1 MRLLLALTA
10 TITTGIAAGLG
21 GTARAATSDISS
33 NWSGFAVGGTTFNS
47 VSGSWVQPK
56 AVCSSATTSAAFW
69 VGLGGN
75 SDASNALEQIGT
87 SSDCAA
93 DGTASYSAWY
103 ELVPAGSVPIRLKVY
118 AGNKLSAA
126 VTVSGTKVTV
136 QIENLT
142 RRTSFT
148 KVLKMAAPDV
158 SSAEWIA
165 EAPSVC
171 DTYGRCRTVP
181 LTNFGKVSFSKSL
194 ASAGGHTGTISDSL
208 WTATSIQLQSTADF
222 GPFASA
228 SSSAQ
233 AVPAGL
239 SSDGSAFSVS
249 YAAVTRP
256 AQPDPFAG
264 GGGNFSTSR

>member
-1 MRLLLALTA
+1 MRNLLALTA
-10 TITTGIAAGLG
+10 TLAGVAAAGLA
-21 GTARAATSDISS
+21 GTARAAASDVSA
-33 NWSGFAVGGTTFNS
+33 NWSGFAVGGNTFSS

-56 AVCSSATTSAAFW
+56 SACSGGTTSAAFW

-75 SDASNALEQIGT
+75 SDASNSLEQIGT

-103 ELVPAGSVPIRLKVY
+103 ELVPAGSVPIKLKVF

-126 VTVSGTKVTV
+126 VRVSGTKVTV
-136 QIENLT
+136 QIKNLT
-142 RRTSFT
+142 RKTSFT
-148 KVLKMAAPDV
+148 RVLTMAAPDA

-171 DTYGRCRTVP
+171 GNFGRCRTVA
-181 LTNFGKVSFSKSL
+181 LTDFGKASFSKSL
-194 ASAGGHTGTISDSL
+194 ATAGGHTGTISDPL
-208 WTATSIQLQSTADF
+208 WTATSIQLQASADF

-228 SSSAQ
+228 SSAAQ
-233 AVPAGL
+233 VVPTGL

-249 YAAVTRP
+249 YTALDQP
-256 AQPDPFAG
+256 AQPDPYA
-264 GGGNFSTSR
+264 GGGNF